1 MKKHTPHPLQILTKL
16 AHHHGTNIKCFLNH
30 ESPWQL
36 LVATIL
42 SARCTDA
49 RVNIVTHDLFTR
61 YKTINDLA
69 TTTQS
74 DLETIIRPTG
84 FFRNKAKNIIAC
96 AKTIRDKYDGE
107 VPHTIEELSAL
118 PGVGRK
124 TANVVRGNIYGDPS
138 IAVDTHV
145 RRVSKRLGLTKE
157 NDPVK
162 IEFDLMKILP
172 KENWIQYNKQ
182 IITHGRA
189 ICKAPTPKCEA
200 CFLQEECKFYSERN
214 S

>member
-1 MKKHTPHPLQILTKL
+1 MNEQITQILKKL
-16 AHHHGTNIKCFLNH
+16 THHYGTTIKCFLNH

-36 LVATIL
+36 LIATIL
-42 SARCTDA
+42 SAQCTDA
-49 RVNIVTHDLFTR
+49 RVNLVTQDLFTR
-61 YKTINDLA
+61 YKNIIELA
-69 TTTQS
+69 SADQS
-74 DLETIIRPTG
+74 ELETIIRPTG
-84 FFRNKAKNIIAC
+84 FHHTKAKNIITC
-96 AKTIRDKYDGE
+96 AKTIRDKHNGE
-107 VPHTIEELSAL
+107 VPRTIEELSAL

-124 TANVVRGNIYGDPS
+124 TANVIRGNIFNDPS

-145 RRVSKRLGLTKE
+145 KRVSKRLGFTKE

-162 IEFDLMKILP
+162 IEFELMKILP

-200 CFLQEECKFYSERN
+200 CFLRDDCEYYCKHN
-214 S
+214 I